1 MFGGMKKEVEKGS
14 KLSRVMGEEDIE
26 KIEFYRS
33 WGDVQEGEKRKEFFW
48 QDIRNSK
55 EELN

>member
-33 WGDVQEGEKRKEFFW
+33 WGDV
-48 QDIRNSK
+48 
-55 EELN
+55 